1 MEEEKRIV
9 SALNSDVLDTVDYS
23 LRPKTL
29 DEFVG
34 QAKVK
39 EQMRIFIEAAKQRG
53 EPLDHVLLHG
63 PPGLGK
69 TCLSHIIA
77 NEMNVSIRVTSG
89 PAIERPGDL
98 AAILTNLGEG
108 DVLFIDE
115 IHRLNTSVEE
125 VLYPAMEDFALDI
138 IIGKGPSARS
148 LRIDL
153 PKFTLVGATTRAGN
167 LTSPLRDRFGLLNR
181 LLMYSPDELKQIVL
195 RSASILDVIINDAG
209 AHEISMRSRG
219 TPRIANR
226 LLRRVRDYA
235 QIKGDGHIDLNA
247 AKNGLDLLEVDRLGL
262 DNMDRE
268 LLLCVIEKFDGGPV
282 GLENLAA
289 STGEESGTIED
300 VYEPYLL
307 QLGFLKRTPK
317 GRMATR
323 LAYLHLG
330 LPYLES
336 DKPTDQLSFLD
347 E

>member
-9 SALNSDVLDTVDYS
+9 SALNSEAFDTVDLS

-34 QAKVK
+34 QEKVK
-39 EQMRIFIEAAKQRG
+39 EQMRIYIEAAKQRN

-77 NEMNVSIRVTSG
+77 NEMNVNIRITSG

-98 AAILTNLGEG
+98 AAILTNLSDG

-115 IHRLNTSVEE
+115 IHRLNASVEE

-153 PKFTLVGATTRAGN
+153 PKFTLVGATTRAGS

-181 LLMYSPDELKQIVL
+181 LLMYSVSEIKQIVL
-195 RSASILDVIINDAG
+195 RSASILDVIIDDKG
-209 AHEISMRSRG
+209 AEEISLRSRG

-235 QIKGDGHIDLNA
+235 QIKGEGDIDLKA
-247 AKNGLDLLEVDRLGL
+247 AKDGLDLLEVDRLGL
-262 DNMDRE
+262 DNMDRD

-282 GLENLAA
+282 GLDNLAA

-307 QLGFLKRTPK
+307 QLGFLRRTPK
-317 GRMATR
+317 GRMATK
-323 LAYLHLG
+323 LAYEHLG
-330 LPYLES
+330 LKALMEEKQS
-336 DKPTDQLSFLD
+336 GQIGFLD